1 MTTGS
6 EPEVITGSDQNFEPE
21 VTTGNGPEVTRS
33 IPEVTRYEPEVTS
46 IFNRKWLP
54 DTEGILVETS
64 TACYYNKICLCKVS
78 LCI

>member
-6 EPEVITGSDQNFEPE
+6 DYRKRTGSDQNFEPE

-46 IFNRKWLP
+46 IFNRK
-54 DTEGILVETS
+54 
-64 TACYYNKICLCKVS
+64 
-78 LCI
+78 

>member
-6 EPEVITGSDQNFEPE
+6 DYRKWTGSDQNFEPE

-33 IPEVTRYEPEVTS
+33 IPEVTRYEPEVTN

-64 TACYYNKICLCKVS
+64 TACYSYWIFYDS
-78 LCI
+78 Y